1 MTFLILSF
9 YCLLEGEES
18 DFYQTMVKQKQG
30 DQMMDADNLR
40 TCP

>member
-9 YCLLEGEES
+9 YCLLQGEES

-30 DQMMDADNLR
+30 DQMMDADKLR